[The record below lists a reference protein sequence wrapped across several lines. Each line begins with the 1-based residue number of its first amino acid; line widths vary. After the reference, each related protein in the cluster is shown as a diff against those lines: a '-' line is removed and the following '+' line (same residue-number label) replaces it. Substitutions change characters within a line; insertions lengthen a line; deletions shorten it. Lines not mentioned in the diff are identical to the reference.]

1 MSKENLDNL
10 ITRILV
16 TVDGSKPSLD
26 AAEIA
31 IDIAETH
38 GACLIVLYVIS
49 SNIRYEYDG
58 SYLTSSALGPFKDI
72 VNIAMDKGQK
82 VLDKVKEMSYGK
94 AIKIETEVL
103 VAVDSVI
110 KEIVNYAEKQ
120 NIDLIVIGTRG
131 MSGFKRMLLGST
143 ASGVVTYSHCPVL
156 VVR

>member
-1 MSKENLDNL
+1 MSKQNEDNL
-10 ITRILV
+10 ITKILV
-16 TVDGSKPSLD
+16 AVDGSNPSVD

-31 IDIAETH
+31 IDIAERH
-38 GACLIVLYVIS
+38 GAHLIALYVIS

-72 VNIAMDKGQK
+72 VNIAMNKGQK
-82 VLDKVKEMSYGK
+82 FVDKVKEMSYGK
-94 AIKIETEVL
+94 ATKVETEVL
-103 VAVDSVI
+103 VAVDSVV

-131 MSGFKRMLLGST
+131 ISGFKRMLLGST